1 MASYMDLAISSPQG
15 YLWLASPPLV
25 AYSYLASL
33 GSRLPLFTQPHCA
46 TWHKS
51 LDVDQLSRIGWL
63 GPIGWN
69 CNRGLLR
76 SVCRQQLLLRE
87 NVQFNWMGKLG
98 REKGFQLRG
107 ANIRLITPY
116 TSYLSWRGI
125 NDMQIDPG
133 LTVTSFELVEK
144 MGRKSMSQWGSE
156 IKTTAGSADF
166 VLLAK

>member
-1 MASYMDLAISSPQG
+1 MKKD
-15 YLWLASPPLV
+15 
-25 AYSYLASL
+25 
-33 GSRLPLFTQPHCA
+33 
-46 TWHKS
+46 
-51 LDVDQLSRIGWL
+51 
-63 GPIGWN
+63 
-69 CNRGLLR
+69 LLR
-76 SVCRQQLLLRE
+76 MIKKQ
-87 NVQFNWMGKLG
+87 N
-98 REKGFQLRG
+98 KGTKKVPTG
-107 ANIRLITPY
+107 TDIRLITPY

>member
-1 MASYMDLAISSPQG
+1 MLINCRELVGLAPSAEIVIAAFYEVFAGNNCYFVDIDL
-15 YLWLASPPLV
+15 
-25 AYSYLASL
+25 
-33 GSRLPLFTQPHCA
+33 
-46 TWHKS
+46 K
-51 LDVDQLSRIGWL
+51 
-63 GPIGWN
+63 
-69 CNRGLLR
+69 
-76 SVCRQQLLLRE
+76 

-98 REKGFQLRG
+98 REKGVQLRG

-116 TSYLSWRGI
+116 TS

-144 MGRKSMSQWGSE
+144 MGRKSMSQWESE